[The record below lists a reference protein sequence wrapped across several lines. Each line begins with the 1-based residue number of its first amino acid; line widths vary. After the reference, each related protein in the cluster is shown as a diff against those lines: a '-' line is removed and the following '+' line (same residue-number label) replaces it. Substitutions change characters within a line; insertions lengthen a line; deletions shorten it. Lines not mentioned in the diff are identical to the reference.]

1 MSVISSTTL
10 SAVIVGADL
19 HLAAVVV
26 SPLGARRR
34 AGVVLP
40 KFLSLPEDEA
50 RRAIESL
57 TDSARPSVLLTI
69 PSAWCGVRP
78 VAVPPA
84 MWGKARAGIIASID
98 SFLPISPEDA
108 IAGYIARAGESENA
122 GGYLIAA
129 RRSVAQPWIDALARA
144 TGQAS
149 IEVLSPHMAMAGLG
163 LQHEPSAVVLERGP
177 TGALV
182 RHRLAFGRVSELG
195 APHETDQP
203 ASGTAVMLPG
213 DGAPPPANV
222 RVIDPSELALAAAL
236 AKTVAP
242 VSFVPLVGRSRSPL
256 RAWARPAALA
266 AACVAML
273 LGASAIRE
281 WRYQRAIE
289 ALSAEQE
296 QLAPRV
302 VEVERLRERARR
314 LSGDVAAASKIMSTE
329 WSRLTPV
336 LAQAHGAVPPEG
348 FLYKVRVDSKAVIL
362 DGESPRYLDTLR
374 ALEETAAFANA
385 RQVNPSVSVSERKMD
400 MFSIRADRE
409 AAASAAAKTGG
420 GS

>member
-1 MSVISSTTL
+1 MSVLSSTTL

-26 SPLGARRR
+26 SPLGARSRS
-34 AGVVLP
+34 GVVLP

-57 TDSARPSVLLTI
+57 TDGVRASVLLTI
-69 PSAWCGVRP
+69 PSGWCGVRP
-78 VAVPPA
+78 VAVSPA
-84 MWGKARAGIIASID
+84 MWGKARAGIVASID
-98 SFLPISPEDA
+98 DFLPISPEDA
-108 IAGYIARAGESENA
+108 IAGYIARAGASESA

-129 RRSVAQPWIDALARA
+129 RRPVAQPWIDALSRA
-144 TGQAS
+144 SGRS
-149 IEVLSPHMAMAGLG
+149 GIEVLSPHMALAGLG
-163 LQHEPSAVVLERGP
+163 IQSEPSAVVVERGP

-182 RHRLAFGRVSELG
+182 RHRLAHGRVNELG
-195 APHETDQP
+195 VPYEMEPSPGAMV
-203 ASGTAVMLPG
+203 VMLPG
-213 DGAPPPANV
+213 DGAPAPGV
-222 RVIDPSELALAAAL
+222 RTLEPSELALAAAL

-242 VSFVPLVGRSRSPL
+242 DSFVPLVGRSRSPL

-266 AACVAML
+266 AACVALL

-289 ALSAEQE
+289 SLAAEQE

-302 VEVERLRERARR
+302 AEVERLRERARR
-314 LSGDVAAASKIMSTE
+314 LSADIAAASKIMTGE

-348 FLYKVRVDSKAVIL
+348 FLYKVRVDSKSVIL

-374 ALEETAAFANA
+374 AVEETAAFANA

-409 AAASAAAKTGG
+409 SAAPTPGKTGG

>member
-1 MSVISSTTL
+1 MSVLSTTTL

-19 HLAAVVV
+19 HLVAVTM
-26 SPLGARRR
+26 SPLGARSRS
-34 AGVVLP
+34 GVVLP
-40 KFLSLPEDEA
+40 KFLSLSEDEA
-50 RRAIESL
+50 RRVIESL
-57 TDSARPSVLLTI
+57 TDGARPSVRLTI

-78 VAVPPA
+78 VAVSPA

-108 IAGYIARAGESENA
+108 IAGYIARAGESEAA

-129 RRSVAQPWIDALARA
+129 RRSVAQPWINALARV
-144 TGQAS
+144 TGQAN
-149 IEVLSPHMAMAGLG
+149 IEVLAPHMAMAGLG
-163 LQHEPSAVVLERGP
+163 LQNEPSAVVLERGP

-182 RHRLAFGRVSELG
+182 RHQLAHGRVNELG
-195 APHETDQP
+195 VPHETELSP
-203 ASGTAVMLPG
+203 GGTMVMLPG
-213 DGAPPPANV
+213 DGAPPPGV
-222 RVIDPSELALAAAL
+222 RALDPSELALAAAL
-236 AKTVAP
+236 AKIVAP
-242 VSFVPLVGRSRSPL
+242 DSFMPLVGRSRSPL
-256 RAWARPAALA
+256 RAWARPATLA
-266 AACVAML
+266 AACVALL

-289 ALSAEQE
+289 SLSAERE

-302 VEVERLRERARR
+302 AEVERLRERARR
-314 LSGDVAAASKIMSTE
+314 LSADIAAASKIMTAE
-329 WSRLTPV
+329 WSSLTPV

-362 DGESPRYLDTLR
+362 DGESSRYLDTLR
-374 ALEETAAFANA
+374 ALEETTAFANA

-409 AAASAAAKTGG
+409 TAAPVVSKTGG
-420 GS
+420 RP